1 MDPMHGKPI
10 IAAQLR
16 AGRAILGLSQAERAQ
31 RAGLP
36 IEAIAQAEA
45 DREPGASKAALE
57 RQGVIFLDA
66 NGGDGSGVPLRRL
79 VQPDEGLRPDQLTS
93 ENDI

>member
-10 IAAQLR
+10 LAAQLR
-16 AGRAILGLSQAERAQ
+16 AGRVILGLSQAELAQ

-45 DREPGASKAALE
+45 DEEPGASEAAVAAFQAALE
-57 RQGVIFLDA
+57 RQGVVFLDA
-66 NGGDGSGVPLRRL
+66 DGGEGPAFSCAASARRTKARG
-79 VQPDEGLRPDQLTS
+79 QIS
-93 ENDI
+93 